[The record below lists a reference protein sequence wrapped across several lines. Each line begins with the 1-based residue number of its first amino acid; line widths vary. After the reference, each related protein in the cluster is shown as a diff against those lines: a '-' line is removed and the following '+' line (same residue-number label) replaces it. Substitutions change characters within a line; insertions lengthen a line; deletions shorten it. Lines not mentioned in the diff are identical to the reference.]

1 MSSFSKRLSVERRLD
16 TPRGPVLIRGALPP
30 SILSDLTLDPSL
42 RMFRPPDQQKQ
53 ALLTIA
59 AQPQGAVVA
68 ATSSSTIIGYATFHP
83 PDGDCRW
90 AVPDL
95 PVLELGA
102 LEVAAGWRFMRI
114 GRNVL
119 ETAFSADV
127 MEEWIVFSTEYCW
140 HWDLEATRL
149 SVWEYR
155 KLLYAILKN
164 VGLLLVPTDDPEI
177 AAHPANMLTV
187 RCGARVPP
195 AACEEFLKLARGRR
209 QESAPSAT
217 KFT

>member
-1 MSSFSKRLSVERRLD
+1 MSSLGERLSVERLLD
-16 TPRGPVLIRGALPP
+16 TPRGQVLIRGALPP
-30 SILSDLTLDPSL
+30 SALVRLTLDPSL

-53 ALLTIA
+53 ALLAIA
-59 AQPQGAVVA
+59 AQPLGAVVA
-68 ATSSSTIIGYATFHP
+68 ATFEETVIGYATFHP
-83 PDGDCRW
+83 PDSHCRW
-90 AVPDL
+90 ATPGL

-127 MEEWIVFSTEYCW
+127 LEEWIVFSTEYCW

-155 KLLYAILKN
+155 KLLYAILEN
-164 VGLLLVPTDDPEI
+164 VGLVMVPTDDPEI

-187 RCGARVPP
+187 RCGARVDP
-195 AACEEFLKLARGRR
+195 AACQAFLALARGA
-209 QESAPSAT
+209 APPDFSW
-217 KFT
+217 K